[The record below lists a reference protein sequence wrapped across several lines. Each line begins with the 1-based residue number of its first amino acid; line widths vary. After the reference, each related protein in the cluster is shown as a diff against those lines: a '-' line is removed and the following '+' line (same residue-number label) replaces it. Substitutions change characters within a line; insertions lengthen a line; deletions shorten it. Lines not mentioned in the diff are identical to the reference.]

1 MDAACC
7 ADESCVAV
15 NYKLGA
21 GSGDL
26 CSSTDRVPI
35 APPPLDPVLAACF
48 SPPQPDLYIASP
60 DPNSAGAGYGTLDE
74 AAKACLSSKTCG
86 AVMLDALTATYT
98 MHPAAEAPV
107 EATAPP
113 NQFTVW
119 QVKQLCESIYLACAA
134 EDGKYHFSK
143 MAGKRS

>member
-7 ADESCVAV
+7 ADESCIAV
-15 NYKLGA
+15 DYSSSK

-26 CSSTDRVPI
+26 CSSTDRVPSR
-35 APPPLDPVLAACF
+35 PDQFLGACF
-48 SPPQPDLYIASP
+48 SPQQNLYFASP
-60 DPNSAGAGYGTLDE
+60 DPDSPGAGYGSLGE
-74 AAKACLSSKTCG
+74 AVKACLSSKTCG

-98 MHPAAEAPV
+98 THSAGEAPV

-113 NQFTVW
+113 NQFTAW
-119 QVKQLCESIYLACAA
+119 QVKQVCESIYLACGA

-143 MAGKRS
+143 MAGKRG